1 VVAGHDLSRYWEIMR
16 WPIGE
21 LLAAHEAHVIS
32 EATAAYQS
40 QVLQWTILAASGRA
54 KENKPPKLPAILKG
68 L

>member
-1 VVAGHDLSRYWEIMR
+1 MR